1 MSVSK
6 ACNYRILYLIFIPTV
21 EDNSDICLYSSLV
34 PNKKRNKMEQTSTLR
49 MYMHTHTCAH
59 ARTHT
64 HTHTHTQNK
73 TFLPMPGT
81 YRVSRNLRE

>member
-34 PNKKRNKMEQTSTLR
+34 PNKKRNKMEQTSALKNVHVYAR
-49 MYMHTHTCAH
+49 VCAR
-59 ARTHT
+59 AHT
-64 HTHTHTQNK
+64 HTHTHTK
-73 TFLPMPGT
+73 
-81 YRVSRNLRE
+81 

>member
-34 PNKKRNKMEQTSTLR
+34 PNKKRNKMEQTSALKNV
-49 MYMHTHTCAH
+49 HVHACVHAH
-59 ARTHT
+59 THT

-81 YRVSRNLRE
+81 YRVSRKLRE